1 MNRDAEPN
9 LGDSEEA
16 ILRYRKVLPE
26 EKKEPKSVGRPT
38 LAPDVPVS
46 AGLGG
51 AAVVFGHEELAA
63 AEPTSDD
70 PWGTDDADD
79 YAVPSAVTRAD
90 DDQEDRRRRSKV
102 AMALRGSGTRGGAK
116 AKDQSASVLPPAAA
130 PGATVGGVGAPVGA
144 ANPGAMTSMQ
154 ANAAQNA
161 AVGTM
166 PVSLLQNAQNAGR
179 GGAAPVFA
187 PPGGGGGLQAASA
200 APVYDPEF
208 VKEALQANGFTDP
221 DADPAGSAA
230 GPEGETDRPGGA
242 KTQPGTTLSAM
253 PPVLSGGPATG
264 PAPVVLA
271 PQPPG
276 GGGGGAGGGAAPSTP
291 YLPGPV
297 LTPQP
302 LPVGTTPLPPFTTP
316 TAPIVRHPGP
326 DIVVSGPRPAES
338 GTPPRSG
345 EPGKDFHQET
355 PTYQPPSANSGDY
368 AVSTDDLRRDA
379 KKWAEVADLSAPIV
393 DAMLKAPPP
402 STMFGHM
409 KAPVTSYQDAVDSS
423 IGFVDDAGER
433 QLSTSERL
441 ALSADNFDEQE
452 VWATY
457 VTGRT
462 LQ

>member
-9 LGDSEEA
+9 LGDSEDA
-16 ILRYRKVLPE
+16 TLRYRKVLPE
-26 EKKEPKSVGRPT
+26 EKKEPKSLGRPT

-46 AGLGG
+46 ASLGG

-70 PWGTDDADD
+70 PWGTDEADD

-90 DDQEDRRRRSKV
+90 DEAEERRRRSKV

-116 AKDQSASVLPPAAA
+116 AKDQSASMLPPAAA

-144 ANPGAMTSMQ
+144 ANPGALTSMQ

-166 PVSLLQNAQNAGR
+166 PVSLLQNAQNVGR
-179 GGAAPVFA
+179 GGTAPVFA

-221 DADPAGSAA
+221 EADPASGTA
-230 GPEGETDRPGGA
+230 GEADKPGGS
-242 KTQPGTTLSAM
+242 KGQPGAGVAGM
-253 PPVLSGGPATG
+253 PPVLTGGPAIG
-264 PAPVVLA
+264 PAPVGVA

-276 GGGGGAGGGAAPSTP
+276 GGGGGAGGGTGPGTP
-291 YLPGPV
+291 WLPGPV

-302 LPVGTTPLPPFTTP
+302 LPVGTTPLPPFTTQP
-316 TAPIVRHPGP
+316 APIVRQPGP
-326 DIVVSGPRPAES
+326 EIVLSGPRPAES
-338 GTPPRSG
+338 GTPPRTG
-345 EPGKDFHQET
+345 EPGKDFSQET
-355 PTYQPPSANSGDY
+355 PTYQPPSANAGDY

-379 KKWAEVADLSAPIV
+379 KKWAEVADMSEPIV
-393 DAMLKAPPP
+393 DAMMKAPAP

-409 KAPVTSYQDAVDSS
+409 KEPVAAYQDAVDSS

-441 ALSADNFDEQE
+441 ALSANNFDEQE